1 MRIIEL
7 MHGKKKRLSYMVSNF
22 INRILTLPLARV
34 HPGFVLCLCSKVAT
48 SKLTMQILM
57 RAKLHLS
64 FFLCS
69 LYALK
74 TNYKGVQLKKD
85 YFHSCL
91 QDRLQYAQ
99 EFAKDYT
106 IYLQSVE
113 FTKKTEREF
122 YKNNRILFM
131 LNKILNLPTNTLKLI
146 KVLRGLLALLERVM
160 NQVIQNHKINLTH

>member
-1 MRIIEL
+1 M
-7 MHGKKKRLSYMVSNF
+7 
-22 INRILTLPLARV
+22 
-34 HPGFVLCLCSKVAT
+34 
-48 SKLTMQILM
+48 
-57 RAKLHLS
+57 
-64 FFLCS
+64 
-69 LYALK
+69 
-74 TNYKGVQLKKD
+74 KKD

-131 LNKILNLPTNTLKLI
+131 LNKILNLPTNTLKII
-146 KVLRGLLALLERVM
+146 KVLKSKFILRKCLNEIE
-160 NQVIQNHKINLTH
+160 VIKRELKNYE